1 MIIKNIIVITTLLIL
16 IVSCVGPEEP
26 LDGLSKNSPV
36 VVNTNDA
43 FTFSLRAENYST
55 EENYNLTFST
65 QNPIEFT
72 TVLMVTGFAGKA
84 TDTSYF
90 DIFNSN
96 DSLLNNYVL
105 SSNINVAPID
115 SLEIDAIPQKIFFKA
130 DDFSGLVQLVLAIG
144 D

>member
-1 MIIKNIIVITTLLIL
+1 MKKNVVIFASLII

-26 LDGLSKNSPV
+26 LDGLSKNTPI
-36 VVNTNDA
+36 VVNVSDA

-55 EENYNLTFST
+55 EENYNLTFPN

-72 TVLMVTGFAGKA
+72 TVLIVTDFAGRA
-84 TDTSYF
+84 SDTSYF

-96 DSLLNNYVL
+96 DSLLNRYIL
-105 SSNINVAPID
+105 SSNINVAPVD
-115 SLEIDAIPQKIFFKA
+115 SLEINAIPNKIYFKA
-130 DDFSGLVQLVLAIG
+130 DDFSGFVQLVLAIG